1 MATEQ
6 LETLGTEDAKWLG
19 EYSQV
24 HMNVFGTPLR
34 VMDHGE
40 GAHIW
45 DVDGNEY
52 LDFLAGIAVNALG
65 YAHPKWVKAV
75 SEQAAKAAHVS
86 NYFATEPQIK
96 LAAKLVKLAGAPE
109 GSRVYFGNS
118 GAEANECAI
127 KAARKWSEEKKGK
140 DYSTI
145 ITLKNSFHGRTIT
158 TLAATGQDVFH
169 HDFTPLTE
177 GFVYAEPNDLADL
190 EQLIKANKCAA
201 GGAHLL
207 HLDVMD
213 GHFVPNITLGAPI
226 VKCIRK
232 ATKLTFDVHLMISD
246 PYKYVPDFAKAGSD
260 IITFHT
266 ESDSDTEKTIDEIL
280 SLGKKAG
287 LSVKPGTPI
296 EEIYPYL
303 DKLSLVLIMTVEP
316 GFGGQSFMEDMMP
329 KVTAVKNEI
338 ERRGLKDID
347 IEVDGGI
354 NKDTISVA
362 AKAGANAFVSGSA
375 LFGSDDIKKTIADFK
390 RSATI

>member
-1 MATEQ
+1 M
-6 LETLGTEDAKWLG
+6 
-19 EYSQV
+19 
-24 HMNVFGTPLR
+24 R
-34 VMDHGE
+34 R
-40 GAHIW
+40 
-45 DVDGNEY
+45 
-52 LDFLAGIAVNALG
+52 G
-65 YAHPKWVKAV
+65 YD
-75 SEQAAKAAHVS
+75 
-86 NYFATEPQIK
+86 
-96 LAAKLVKLAGAPE
+96 
-109 GSRVYFGNS
+109 SRRRY
-118 GAEANECAI
+118 
-127 KAARKWSEEKKGK
+127 
-140 DYSTI
+140 
-145 ITLKNSFHGRTIT
+145 GR
-158 TLAATGQDVFH
+158 A
-169 HDFTPLTE
+169 
-177 GFVYAEPNDLADL
+177 
-190 EQLIKANKCAA
+190 
-201 GGAHLL
+201 
-207 HLDVMD
+207 
-213 GHFVPNITLGAPI
+213 FVPNITLGAPI

-354 NKDTISVA
+354 NKGTISVA

-375 LFGSDDIKKTIADFK
+375 AP
-390 RSATI
+390 SAATT